1 MLDKQAEYHS
11 AGGIESIDVMTAKLT
26 RDQFLGFL
34 LGNVLKYALRANF
47 KNQWKADIRKLSVY
61 AGRLNDEV
69 NGKDKR
75 TEETEKQRDSVVNP
89 NTIEQVWVENKT
101 LGKHPNDKLKAR

>member
-1 MLDKQAEYHS
+1 MLDEQAEHHS
-11 AGGIESIDVMTAKLT
+11 AGGIESIDVMQAKLT

-47 KNQWKADIRKLSVY
+47 KNQWKADIRKLAIY

-75 TEETEKQRDSVVNP
+75 TEETERQRDSVVDP
-89 NTIEQVWVENKT
+89 KTIEQTWVENKT
-101 LGKHPNDKLKAR
+101 PGKHPKDKTG

>member
-1 MLDKQAEYHS
+1 MLDEQAEYHS
-11 AGGIESIDVMTAKLT
+11 AGGIESIVVMAAKMT
-26 RDQFLGFL
+26 REQFLGYL

-61 AGRLNDEV
+61 AVRLNDEV

-75 TEETEKQRDSVVNP
+75 TEETERERDSVVNP
-89 NTIEQVWVENKT
+89 NTIRQVWVENKT
-101 LGKHPNDKLKAR
+101 PGSHYKDKTE